1 MRNHKAVLG
10 SKTPDA
16 SVGDHR
22 WMRNRRLGDR
32 YLTVV
37 LAVTFCLAIARDA
50 DQSPATT
57 DAPSMAATVQSPQ
70 PESCAA
76 VPYVHEPTIAT
87 LALHARIVP
96 EPDNG
101 AGVLLLNEG
110 DQTLRRLVSQG
121 QVFVLDANDNQIGAQ
136 RTTFSEVTVA
146 RRPGDATTVEFAN
159 TIDLDPHCDQD
170 PANVPSEDLM
180 AVVRIW
186 LGTES
191 FDTGHLRSIRT
202 ALPVAT

>member
-1 MRNHKAVLG
+1 MH
-10 SKTPDA
+10 
-16 SVGDHR
+16 
-22 WMRNRRLGDR
+22 NRRRGDR

-37 LAVTFCLAIARDA
+37 LAVTLCLIIACDV
-50 DQSPATT
+50 DQSSATT
-57 DAPSMAATVQSPQ
+57 DAPSTAATVQSPQ

-87 LALHARIVP
+87 LGLHARIVP
-96 EPDNG
+96 GPDNG
-101 AGVLLLNEG
+101 AGVFLRNEG

-146 RRPGDATTVEFAN
+146 LRPGDATTVEFAN
-159 TIDLDPHCDQD
+159 TIDLDPHCDQE
-170 PANVPSEDLM
+170 PASIPSKDLM

-186 LGTES
+186 LDTES
-191 FDTGHLRSIRT
+191 FETGPFAVDLGTATRGDLTHPASAQIRVLAASSVST
-202 ALPVAT
+202 SG